1 MGARILI
8 VEDSTLVT
16 DAFEILLGSA
26 GYDVAVAA
34 TVAEAIDQAKASPI
48 DVMLLDLSLPDGE
61 GLEVIENLRANG
73 RLPRATLAMT
83 GHDDPRIRQRCI
95 DAGCDEVL
103 LKPLPIGEILRHI
116 ERHLA

>member
-1 MGARILI
+1 MGGRILI

-16 DAFEILLGSA
+16 DAFEILFRAA

-34 TVAEAIDQAKASPI
+34 DVAEAIACGCDAAVDI
-48 DVMLLDLSLPDGE
+48 MLLDLSLPDGD
-61 GLEVIENLRANG
+61 GLEVLEGLRKVG

-83 GHDDPRIRQRCI
+83 GHDDPKIRQRCL
-95 DAGCDEVL
+95 DAGCADVL
-103 LKPLPIGEILRHI
+103 LKPLPIGDILRHI